1 LSDDRPLDILNAS
14 IGSPVLI
21 RLKRDRE
28 FRGILKGYDV
38 HMNVI
43 LEDAKEISN
52 KKSKKHDTLI
62 VRGDNIVYISP

>member
-1 LSDDRPLDILNAS
+1 MSDDRPLDILNAS